1 MVFGFKNTSL
11 LMSSASEQ
19 HIEAGPN
26 ESLRLKCSR
35 IKTVL
40 ESSLRLNSSPFLSAF
55 KVMVLL
61 MVKTPWLYMA
71 PAIAGPWL
79 IITVTN

>member
-1 MVFGFKNTSL
+1 
-11 LMSSASEQ
+11 MSSASEQ

-40 ESSLRLNSSPFLSAF
+40 DSSFRLNSSPFLSAF
-55 KVMVLL
+55 KVIVLL
-61 MVKTPWLYMA
+61 MV
-71 PAIAGPWL
+71 
-79 IITVTN
+79 IISYGGVYGLNYCGAVVNYTVIK

>member
-40 ESSLRLNSSPFLSAF
+40 ESIFRLNSSPFLSAF

-61 MVKTPWLYMA
+61 MVNVSFGGVC
-71 PAIAGPWL
+71 GPSYRGA
-79 IITVTN
+79 VVNYNR